1 MALSRFAHWHK
12 LSPYNDEDSPST
24 NYVATRVARTEVV
37 MRFNVRIISLVLIA
51 VSIVSVSGSAQ
62 TQDDKTLA
70 PYFFVQGDP
79 NLDHLPLKDTH
90 VQIDVS
96 GVIADVKVLQT
107 YRNEG
112 SRPINARYV
121 FPASTRAAVYSMR
134 MWIGDQVIYAKIK
147 EREQAKQEFDKAKQE
162 GKSASLLEQNRPNVF
177 SMSLANVMP
186 GDQVEV
192 ELRYTELLAPTD
204 GVYEVVFPT
213 VVGPRYSS
221 QPEPSAPQEDKWV
234 KSPYL
239 NQDVKPTSSLH
250 ISARISAGVPIR
262 DLICTSH
269 QISPQ
274 WQSPAVAQLVLDN
287 TAQSQG
293 DRDFILR
300 YRLSGDQIASGLL
313 LYKGAD
319 ENFFLYMA
327 QPPRRVADAEIP
339 AREYIFVVDVS
350 GSMDG
355 FPLNT
360 AKRLLRD
367 LIGQL
372 RPSDL
377 FNVVLFAGDSAAL
390 SAKSLRADQQNISK
404 AIRLI
409 EQQRGGGGTELLAAV
424 KQAMS
429 LPREANVSRSVVLV
443 TDGYISGEKGVFDYI
458 RDNLNQCNVFSFG
471 IGSSVNRYLIEG
483 VAKAGMGEPF
493 VVTQE
498 AEASVVADKFREYI
512 QTPLLTDIQVSARGF
527 DIYDAH
533 PERLPDL
540 FARRPVILYGKWR
553 GPVSGTFELRGK
565 TGQGDYLTR
574 LDVAGVQPEE
584 TNRALRYLW
593 ARSRIAELSD
603 YGSGVAD
610 QDRIKDIT
618 ALGLKYNLL
627 TQYTSFIAVR
637 EKVINDQGPAEDVDQ
652 PLPLPEGVSDLAVGS
667 EPELL
672 WLIAATM
679 MIAIVMLLRW
689 RRRFVRSGVEV
700 LR

>member
-1 MALSRFAHWHK
+1 
-12 LSPYNDEDSPST
+12 
-24 NYVATRVARTEVV
+24 
-37 MRFNVRIISLVLIA
+37 
-51 VSIVSVSGSAQ
+51 
-62 TQDDKTLA
+62 
-70 PYFFVQGDP
+70 
-79 NLDHLPLKDTH
+79 
-90 VQIDVS
+90 
-96 GVIADVKVLQT
+96 
-107 YRNEG
+107 
-112 SRPINARYV
+112 
-121 FPASTRAAVYSMR
+121 
-134 MWIGDQVIYAKIK
+134 
-147 EREQAKQEFDKAKQE
+147 
-162 GKSASLLEQNRPNVF
+162 
-177 SMSLANVMP
+177 
-186 GDQVEV
+186 QVEV
-192 ELRYTELLAPTD
+192 ELRYTELLTPTD

-221 QPEPSAPQEDKWV
+221 QPESSSFGAPKEDHWI

-239 NQDVKPTSSLH
+239 HQDDKPTSALH
-250 ISARISAGVPIR
+250 ISTRISAGVPIH
-262 DLICTSH
+262 DLICESH

-274 WQSPAVAQLVLDN
+274 WESPAVAELVLDN

-313 LYKGAD
+313 LFKGVD

-327 QPPRRVADAEIP
+327 QPPQRVADAEIP

-360 AKRLLRD
+360 AKRLMRD

-390 SAKSLRADQQNISK
+390 SAKSLPADQPNISK

-429 LPREANVSRSVVLV
+429 LPREADVSRSVVLV

-493 VVTQE
+493 IVTQE
-498 AEASVVADKFREYI
+498 AEAAAIAAKFREYI
-512 QTPLLTDIQVSARGF
+512 QTPVLTDIKVHATGF
-527 DIYDAH
+527 DVYDVH
-533 PERLPDL
+533 SVQLPDL
-540 FARRPVILYGKWR
+540 FAARPVILFGKWR
-553 GPVSGTFELRGK
+553 GPVTGTFELQGK
-565 TGQGDYLTR
+565 TGHGDYRTSFEIGGIEP
-574 LDVAGVQPEE
+574 DEA
-584 TNRALRYLW
+584 NRALRYLW

-603 YGSGVAD
+603 YGSEHLD
-610 QDRIKDIT
+610 TDRISNIT
-618 ALGLKYNLL
+618 SLGLKYNLF
-627 TQYTSFIAVR
+627 T
-637 EKVINDQGPAEDVDQ
+637 P
-652 PLPLPEGVSDLAVGS
+652 
-667 EPELL
+667 
-672 WLIAATM
+672 
-679 MIAIVMLLRW
+679 
-689 RRRFVRSGVEV
+689 
-700 LR
+700 